1 MESVR
6 VNFLEKVGETDEYI
20 NFLKEIE
27 QQSTS
32 GPPKLE
38 GSLHVISVKQRKIL
52 YSSVYLQLYNLVE
65 STITLLLEKVAE
77 YANSGGGWLPAD
89 LSELLL
95 KEWVKSKAKTH
106 TDLNYDNRLT
116 NALEL
121 CQHLVNSLPVLEFSI
136 VKGGGGNWDDAAI
149 EKISQR
155 IGCNLAIEA
164 AILGKIKRKIKDDMG
179 PMVLVKNYRNRLAHG
194 KLTFSE
200 CSENVT
206 VSELVELKT
215 MTTEYLTEVI
225 DSYKNFIAAFEFL
238 KPDKRPVLI

>member
-6 VNFLEKVGETDEYI
+6 VTFLEKVAEIDEYI
-20 NFLKEIE
+20 SLLKEIE
-27 QQSTS
+27 EQSKS

-38 GSLHVISVKQRKIL
+38 GSAHVITVKQRKIL

-65 STITLLLEKVAE
+65 STITLLLEKVAV
-77 YANSGGGWLPAD
+77 YANNGGSRSPAD
-89 LSELLL
+89 LNERLL
-95 KEWVKSKAKTH
+95 KEWVRSKAKTH
-106 TDLNYDNRLT
+106 VDLNFENRLT

-121 CQHLVNSLPVLEFSI
+121 CQHLVQSLPVLEFSI
-136 VKGGGGNWDDAAI
+136 EKGGGGNWDDAAI

-155 IGCNLAIEA
+155 IGCNLAIQA

-179 PMVLVKNYRNRLAHG
+179 PMSLVKSYRNRLAHG

-206 VSELVELKT
+206 VSELDELKT
-215 MTTEYLTEVI
+215 MTTDYLTDVI
-225 DSYKNFIAAFEFL
+225 DSYKNFIDTFEFL
-238 KPDKRPVLI
+238 KPDRRPA